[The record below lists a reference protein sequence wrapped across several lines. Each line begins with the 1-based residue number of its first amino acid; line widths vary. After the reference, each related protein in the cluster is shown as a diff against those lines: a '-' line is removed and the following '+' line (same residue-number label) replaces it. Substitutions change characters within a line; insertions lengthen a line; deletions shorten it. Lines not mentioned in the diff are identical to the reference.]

1 MIEIDIKPKKD
12 INVEFNIP
20 VQTISG
26 ETVSDYNQLNNKPK
40 INNIE
45 LVGDKTLDELGIQS
59 KGDYLTKN
67 TADKT
72 YQEKGNYALK
82 SEIPTKTSQ
91 LNNDSNLV
99 EDSNYVHTDNNYT
112 DEDKDKLASLE
123 NYDDTEVK
131 SDIANLQTNK
141 ADKSEIPDVSNFV
154 TRSVDNL
161 LNYYLKS
168 ETYTKEQVNQ
178 LISTIT
184 SVRFELVNELPSTG
198 ENNIIYLVPSSNPKT
213 RNVKDEFI
221 WINNAWE
228 QIGSTSIDL
237 SDYVTT
243 TQLNIALSNY
253 TTTNQLNTLLN
264 GYVQKEQGKGLSS
277 NDYTTAEKDKLDGLS
292 NYDDTSIKEEI
303 SNIEKNKADKTEI
316 PDISN
321 LVDEQSL
328 TEALKTKQDKLILG
342 NNIVIK
348 DGIISAKER
357 TWKKVRTITIPSDDY
372 KGQEIDGVRYG
383 YHVSSDG
390 GIKSITFSTDE
401 NGELLSEHSITG
413 AMIKLTSTDNINI
426 NQGFAS
432 INSNGLNSN
441 PGYSLD
447 YITNIKV
454 KTSRWFEYSLQ
465 PFYASL
471 VTDNPGRYK
480 YPAQYTQ
487 KQINN
492 FSFGG
497 FEAASVLGEGTKLEI
512 WMYGYWD

>member
-26 ETVSDYNQLNNKPK
+26 ETVSDYNQLDNKPK

-59 KGDYLTKN
+59 S
-67 TADKT
+67 
-72 YQEKGNYALK
+72 GNY
-82 SEIPTKTSQ
+82 
-91 LNNDSNLV
+91 V
-99 EDSNYVHTDNNYT
+99 EDNNYIHTDNNYT

-131 SDIANLQTNK
+131 ADIADLQTNK

-243 TQLNIALSNY
+243 TQLNTALSNY

-303 SNIEKNKADKTEI
+303 SNIEKNKADKTEL
-316 PDISN
+316 PD
-321 LVDEQSL
+321 L
-328 TEALKTKQDKLILG
+328 TNYVKNTDVMGINKL
-342 NNIVIK
+342 
-348 DGIISAKER
+348 
-357 TWKKVRTITIPSDDY
+357 
-372 KGQEIDGVRYG
+372 
-383 YHVSSDG
+383 
-390 GIKSITFSTDE
+390 
-401 NGELLSEHSITG
+401 
-413 AMIKLTSTDNINI
+413 
-426 NQGFAS
+426 
-432 INSNGLNSN
+432 
-441 PGYSLD
+441 
-447 YITNIKV
+447 
-454 KTSRWFEYSLQ
+454 
-465 PFYASL
+465 
-471 VTDNPGRYK
+471 
-480 YPAQYTQ
+480 
-487 KQINN
+487 
-492 FSFGG
+492 
-497 FEAASVLGEGTKLEI
+497 
-512 WMYGYWD
+512 

>member
-45 LVGDKTLDELGIQS
+45 LAGDKTLDELGI
-59 KGDYLTKN
+59 
-67 TADKT
+67 
-72 YQEKGNYALK
+72 QEKGNYALK

-99 EDSNYVHTDNNYT
+99 EDSNYVHTDNNFT
-112 DEDKDKLASLE
+112 DEDK
-123 NYDDTEVK
+123 
-131 SDIANLQTNK
+131 I
-141 ADKSEIPDVSNFV
+141 
-154 TRSVDNL
+154 
-161 LNYYLKS
+161 
-168 ETYTKEQVNQ
+168 
-178 LISTIT
+178 
-184 SVRFELVNELPSTG
+184 
-198 ENNIIYLVPSSNPKT
+198 
-213 RNVKDEFI
+213 
-221 WINNAWE
+221 
-228 QIGSTSIDL
+228 
-237 SDYVTT
+237 
-243 TQLNIALSNY
+243 
-253 TTTNQLNTLLN
+253 
-264 GYVQKEQGKGLSS
+264 
-277 NDYTTAEKDKLDGLS
+277 KLDGLN

-316 PDISN
+316 PDLTNYVKNTDVMGINILGLGKIAYNGGIGVSSTGSLSIDKANNSEIEGLSN
-321 LVDEQSL
+321 IYKPIVPYNLKKAVETIGGTLDSL
-328 TEALKTKQDKLILG
+328 TTDDKTNYVNAINEINDNKQDTLILG

-372 KGQEIDGVRYG
+372 KGQEIDGVKYG
-383 YHVSSDG
+383 YHVTSNG

-401 NGELLSEHSITG
+401 DGELLSEHSVTG

-441 PGYSLD
+441 SGYALD

-465 PFYASL
+465 PYFASAI
-471 VTDNPGRYK
+471 TSNPGNYR

-497 FEAASVLGEGTKLEI
+497 FEAASVLGEGTNLEI